1 MKRASP
7 CGRNMPNRQGSP
19 PHSATLTAMPPQA
32 LFIDAD
38 DTLWENNLYFEQAI
52 ADFLSLLDHTPHP
65 PHVVRERLTAIEVES
80 IREHGY
86 GTRSFAHSLL
96 RCYAELSTRPLTD
109 GDRSRI
115 AQFAT
120 AVASAEIELLPGVA
134 ETLPLLAARCP
145 LFLVTKGDPGEQS
158 DKLAR
163 SGLRH
168 HFAAVEIL
176 PEKHAAAYAALLTR
190 HALVPSATWMIGNSP
205 RSDINPALAA
215 GLHAVYVRYHLTW
228 ALDEEPLREPAP
240 GQQLLVCDSF
250 AELPAKLLL

>member
-1 MKRASP
+1 MGNEAGKPLRSQHAKP
-7 CGRNMPNRQGSP
+7 ARLP

-109 GDRSRI
+109 GDRGRI

-120 AVASAEIELLPGVA
+120 AVASSQIKNAWPSCIVSTMSRRMTGWPA
-134 ETLPLLAARCP
+134 FSSAA
-145 LFLVTKGDPGEQS
+145 
-158 DKLAR
+158 
-163 SGLRH
+163 
-168 HFAAVEIL
+168 I
-176 PEKHAAAYAALLTR
+176 
-190 HALVPSATWMIGNSP
+190 SA
-205 RSDINPALAA
+205 
-215 GLHAVYVRYHLTW
+215 
-228 ALDEEPLREPAP
+228 
-240 GQQLLVCDSF
+240 
-250 AELPAKLLL
+250 